1 MSLARHF
8 LDFSQ
13 PALSSAAEYLI
24 RRYQRGSVA
33 DMSDAIVVLPGRRA
47 ARRLLEILVEQAER
61 QGLLF
66 SPPALETVGRLPEH
80 LYHAKRPF
88 AGDLAQHLAWARVL
102 RNADRVR
109 LLRVLAAPTAADDIV
124 SWLDLGRLV
133 WQLHT
138 ELAADGL
145 DFRDVADRGQELE
158 TFAETERWAT
168 LRQLQ
173 EQYLDT
179 LDKLQLW
186 DVQTARLV
194 AIQQR
199 ECHTDRDVIVL
210 GAVDMTITLR
220 QMLAQVAPQVTVLVH
235 APPAWSDRFDDD
247 GCLLPDAWATVPIP
261 LDAGQVCLADGPAET
276 AGAVARCLADYGG
289 RFRADEITIGLA
301 DEKIT
306 PYVLRQLK
314 ECGIAARSAVGVP
327 SSETAPFRL
336 LSAVEAYLRSGRYA
350 EFAALV
356 RHPDMSAWVERG
368 QVPAGWL
375 ERLDDYYGSHLQ
387 ARLSGDWLGDDAQ
400 VRTVRQVH
408 ERVEIL
414 LQPLRS
420 PSRPWDQWN
429 EPVRQML
436 LQVYGDRA
444 WDREQEPDRVCL
456 EAFAQI
462 NDALPLAGT
471 RVPGALMPMVDAATA
486 IELTLRQLQTASVSS
501 RFDPQA
507 IELLGWLEL
516 PLDDAPA
523 LVVCNFNEGCVP
535 SSVNADAFLPNS
547 LRSRLGLQDNAR
559 RYARDAYALSV
570 LLASR
575 RRLDL
580 IVARHD
586 SQGDPLTPSRLLFA
600 TDRDQIA
607 PRALR
612 FFAAPPPQHE
622 LPPLA
627 GRLTPGA
634 AESGFV
640 VPPPMPLTETIRELP
655 VTAFREYLACPYRF
669 YLRRVLKLQPQN
681 DAAEELDGGLFG
693 SLVHDVLRQFGLG
706 PCRDST
712 DPAEIRQYLR
722 EMLEREAAGQF
733 GRHALA
739 SVQVQV
745 EQLRLRLDAFAEKQA
760 GRAADGWVIESI
772 EGREREHTD
781 AVLDVDGR
789 PFVLRGRIDRIDV
802 QRDTGQRAILDY
814 KSSDTA
820 KTPEKAHRRGG
831 EWVDLQ
837 LPLYRHLAR
846 SLGIEG
852 PVQLGYVLLPKD
864 VDKVEFCMAQWAD
877 EDLAAADEVARQV
890 VRDIREQKFWP
901 PTDPA
906 PDFSEDL
913 AAICQDKVFEKTVPR
928 KIEDGDRKTR

>member
-1 MSLARHF
+1 MPLARHF

-24 RRYQRGSVA
+24 RRYLRGSVA
-33 DMSDAIVVLPGRRA
+33 DMSNAIVVLPVARA

-66 SPPALETVGRLPEH
+66 SPPTLETVGRLPEH

-88 AGDLAQHLAWARVL
+88 ASDLAQQLAWARVL
-102 RNADRVR
+102 QDADRSR
-109 LLRVLAAPTAADDIV
+109 LLRIVAAPSAMDDIV
-124 SWLDLGRLV
+124 GWLDLAQLV
-133 WQLHT
+133 SQLHT

-145 DFRDVADRGQELE
+145 DFRHAADRGRELE
-158 TFAETERWAT
+158 TFAEAERWAT

-173 EQYLDT
+173 TAYLAA
-179 LDKLQLW
+179 LDALQLW

-194 AIQQR
+194 AIQEH
-199 ECHTDRDVIVL
+199 ECKTDRDVIVL
-210 GAVDMTITLR
+210 GAVDLTDTHR
-220 QMLAQVAPQVTVLVH
+220 RMLAQVAERVSVLMHASPQW
-235 APPAWSDRFDDD
+235 ADRFDDY
-247 GCLLPDAWATVPIP
+247 GCLLPGVWANVPVP
-261 LDAGQVCLADGPAET
+261 LDADRVHLADGPMQT
-276 AGAVARCLADYGG
+276 ADVAARCLAGFGG
-289 RFRADEITIGLA
+289 RYRADEITIGLA
-301 DEKIT
+301 DENIT
-306 PYVLRQLK
+306 PHLLRQLE
-314 ECGIAARSAVGVP
+314 ECGIPARSARGTPCVD
-327 SSETAPFRL
+327 TAPLRL
-336 LSAVEAYLRSGRYA
+336 LAALEAYLRSGRYA

-356 RHPDMSAWVERG
+356 RHPDMCAWVERG
-368 QVPAGWL
+368 QVPDSWL
-375 ERLDDYYGSHLQ
+375 ESLDEYYASHLQ
-387 ARLSGDWLGDDAQ
+387 ARLSGEWLGDD
-400 VRTVRQVH
+400 VGTSIVRQVH
-408 ERVEIL
+408 QRVESL
-414 LQPLRS
+414 LEPLRGPRRS
-420 PSRPWDQWN
+420 WDQWSGPLRDFFQRIY
-429 EPVRQML
+429 EERT
-436 LQVYGDRA
+436 
-444 WDREQEPDRVCL
+444 WDRQQERDRMYL
-456 EAFAQI
+456 EAFQQI
-462 NDALPLAGT
+462 IASLRTVETGIPAD
-471 RVPGALMPMVDAATA
+471 LMPTIDAATA

-501 RFDPQA
+501 RFDPEA

-516 PLDDAPA
+516 PLDDAA
-523 LVVCNFNEGCVP
+523 AMIVCNFNEGYIP

-570 LLASR
+570 LLAGR
-575 RRLDL
+575 RQLDL

-612 FFAAPPPQHE
+612 FFAAPPPRHE

-640 VPPPMPLTETIRELP
+640 VPPPMPLAETIRELP

-669 YLRRVLKLQPQN
+669 YLRRVLKLQPQS

-722 EMLEREAAGQF
+722 EMLERGAARQF

-739 SVQVQV
+739 SVQVQL

-760 GRAADGWVIESI
+760 GRAAAGWAIESI

-820 KTPEKAHRRGG
+820 KTPEKAHQRGG

-877 EDLAAADEVARQV
+877 EDLAAADDVARQV

-906 PDFSEDL
+906 PDFSEEF
-913 AAICQDKVFEKTVPR
+913 AAICQDGVFESRLQSRLST
-928 KIEDGDRKTR
+928 E